1 MCQAFELDRGMVSQA
16 GMNAFLVVE
25 ALDVGGNRGVECGV
39 AGKGPLMREFG
50 LERVKEAAIARPV
63 HAGHDER
70 FRTRCQATVDGYNPP
85 DLRYWTILFACSTI
99 IPRDVPIA
107 VGFFDS
113 TKNSPTTA

>member
-50 LERVKEAAIARPV
+50 LERVKEALHVGVVLAIARPV
-63 HAGHDER
+63 HAGHDE
-70 FRTRCQATVDGYNPP
+70 
-85 DLRYWTILFACSTI
+85 LS
-99 IPRDVPIA
+99 
-107 VGFFDS
+107 
-113 TKNSPTTA
+113 